1 MDKERAEN
9 AVKAAQ
15 LCELMACAIRRDVEM
30 MRSFGMIGDSSW
42 SANKRIVSETSTAR
56 KIVDLRREL
65 LKLRDLL

>member
-9 AVKAAQ
+9 AMKAAH

-30 MRSFGMIGDSSW
+30 MRSFGMIGYSGW
-42 SANKRIVSETSTAR
+42 SGNNHIVSETSTAR

>member
-15 LCELMACAIRRDVEM
+15 LCELMSCAIRRDVEM

-42 SANKRIVSETSTAR
+42 SVNNRIVSETSTAR

>member
-1 MDKERAEN
+1 MGDTRPEE

-30 MRSFGMIGDSSW
+30 MRDYGMIGNSSW
-42 SANKRIVSETSTAR
+42 SMKNRIVSETSTTR

-65 LKLRDLL
+65 LKLRGLL